1 MSDTYPFL
9 VYFHGMNTVDT
20 LSLAFKTIRSNKL
33 RTSITVS
40 IIALGIAALIG
51 INTAIQAISQKF
63 MESFSS
69 MGANGF
75 TIRYRSAFNFNNGD
89 LKKQSKKGLKIKKS
103 STNKPITLEQA
114 EAFKAR
120 YKYPA
125 KVGLS
130 LNGGR
135 DNAASYANKKTNPTV
150 FINGG
155 DENYLELNNYTIA
168 SGRNLN
174 ELDVSSGRNVC
185 MIGKDVA
192 ERLFGLSNP
201 ERPLEKVIR
210 VNNIPFRVIGV
221 LEGRG
226 STFGRSLD
234 NVILTSYNSVRRFF
248 SGSASA
254 SFTIGVKSSSITN
267 LEMAIG
273 EAEGVFRVVR
283 KNEIKEE
290 NNFLVDKSDAFVELA
305 LKQIGMLTASAVV
318 IGFIT
323 LMGAAIGLM
332 NIMLVAVTE
341 RTKEVG
347 LIKAIGGKQRNVRW
361 QFLFEA
367 ILISLMGAVIGIILG
382 ILLGNIVS
390 ALMETGFIIP
400 WMWVLLG
407 VIICTIVGLL
417 AGSYP
422 AYKAS
427 KLNPIEA
434 LRYE

>member
-1 MSDTYPFL
+1 MKIT
-9 VYFHGMNTVDT
+9 DT
-20 LSLAFKTIRSNKL
+20 LSLSFRTIRSNKL
-33 RTSITVS
+33 RTGITVA

-75 TIRYRSAFNFNNGD
+75 TIRYRSAFRFDRGE
-89 LKKQSKKGLKIKKS
+89 LKKEKKDGKKLKKS
-103 STNKPITLEQA
+103 NVNKPITREQA
-114 EAFKAR
+114 EAFKQR
-120 YKYPA
+120 YNYPA
-125 KVGLS
+125 KVSLS
-130 LNGGR
+130 LGGG
-135 DNAASYANKKTNPTV
+135 NNNTAAFGNKKTNPTV
-150 FINGG
+150 WVNGG
-155 DENYLELNNYTIA
+155 DENYLDLNGYTIA
-168 SGRNLN
+168 AGRNLN

-185 MIGKDVA
+185 IIGKDVA
-192 ERLFGLSNP
+192 EKLFGANANL
-201 ERPLEKVIR
+201 EQPLEKIIK
-210 VNNIPFRVIGV
+210 VNSIPFRVIGV
-221 LEGRG
+221 LQPRG

-234 NVILTSYNSVRRFF
+234 NNIITSFNSVRRFF
-248 SGSASA
+248 ANSASS
-254 SFTIGVKSSSITN
+254 SFSIGVKSPDIINIET
-267 LEMAIG
+267 AIG
-273 EAEGVFRVVR
+273 EAEGVFRVIR

-290 NNFLVDKSDAFVELA
+290 SNFLIDKSDAFAEMA
-305 LKQIGMLTASAVV
+305 MRQIGWLTASAVV

-361 QFLFEA
+361 QFLYES
-367 ILISLMGAVIGIILG
+367 ILISLMGAVIGIVIG

-390 ALMETGFIIP
+390 MLMSTGFVVP
-400 WMWVLLG
+400 WIWVFMG
-407 VIICTIVGLL
+407 VVICSIVGLA
-417 AGSYP
+417 AGVYP

>member
-1 MSDTYPFL
+1 
-9 VYFHGMNTVDT
+9 MNTVDT
-20 LSLAFKTIRSNKL
+20 LSLSFKTIRSNKL
-33 RTSITVS
+33 RTGITVS

-75 TIRYRSAFNFNNGD
+75 TIRYRAAFNFNNGD
-89 LKKQSKKGLKIKKS
+89 LKKESKKGRKLKKS
-103 STNKPITLEQA
+103 STNKPITREQA
-114 EAFKAR
+114 ESFKER
-120 YKYPA
+120 YTYPA
-125 KVGLS
+125 KVALS
-130 LNGGR
+130 LGGGQG
-135 DNAASYANKKTNPTV
+135 NAASYGNKKTNPTV
-150 FINGG
+150 WVNGG
-155 DENYLELNNYTIA
+155 DENYLELNNYIIA

-185 MIGKDVA
+185 LVGKDVA
-192 ERLFGLSNP
+192 EKLFGGGNL
-201 ERPLEKVIR
+201 ERPLEKIVR

-234 NVILTSYNSVRRFF
+234 NVIITSYNSVRRFF

-254 SFTIGVKSSSITN
+254 SFSIGVKSASIVNIET
-267 LEMAIG
+267 AIG
-273 EAEGVFRVVR
+273 EAEGVFRVIR

-290 NNFLVDKSDAFVELA
+290 NNFLIDKSDAFVELA
-305 LKQIGMLTASAVV
+305 LKQIGWLTASAVV

-347 LIKAIGGKQRNVRW
+347 LIKAIGGKQKNVRW

-367 ILISLMGAVIGIILG
+367 ILISLIGAVIGIVLG
-382 ILLGNIVS
+382 VLLGNIVS
-390 ALMETGFIIP
+390 ALMNTGFIIP
-400 WMWVLLG
+400 WLWVFLG
-407 VIICTIVGLL
+407 VLICTIVGLL

-427 KLNPIEA
+427 RLNPIEA